1 MNERVEETN
10 VRTIRLYYGK
20 VLLMRPFVRL
30 RRNREK
36 HIVFVVY
43 AKMMYTL
50 RRNMEIITGY
60 AEERPEV
67 WTVERENTGRKC
79 KRDEVDMHK

>member
-1 MNERVEETN
+1 MNERIEETN
-10 VRTIRLYYGK
+10 VRTIRLCYRK
-20 VLLMRPFVRL
+20 VLLMRPVVRL
-30 RRNREK
+30 QRNCEK

-60 AEERPEV
+60 AEERPEI
-67 WTVERENTGRKC
+67 WTVGRENTGCKC
-79 KRDEVDMHK
+79 KRCAADMHK

>member
-1 MNERVEETN
+1 MNERTEETN

-20 VLLMRPFVRL
+20 VLLVRPFVRL

-60 AEERPEV
+60 AEERPEI

-79 KRDEVDMHK
+79 KRNAADMHK

>member
-1 MNERVEETN
+1 MNERIEETN

-20 VLLMRPFVRL
+20 VLLMRSFVRL
-30 RRNREK
+30 WWNCGK
-36 HIVFVVY
+36 YIVFVVY

-60 AEERPEV
+60 AEERPGI
-67 WTVERENTGRKC
+67 WTVERENTGCKC
-79 KRDEVDMHK
+79 KRDAADMHK

>member
-1 MNERVEETN
+1 MNERIEETN

-20 VLLMRPFVRL
+20 VLLMQPFVRL
-30 RRNREK
+30 RRNYEK

-50 RRNMEIITGY
+50 RRIMEIITGY
-60 AEERPEV
+60 AEERPGI

-79 KRDEVDMHK
+79 KRNTADMHK